1 MKMLIVDD
9 SKAMRMIVKRS
20 LRQVGYPDDGM
31 QEADNGSQALAAIKA
46 DRPDFV
52 LCDWNMPEMSG
63 IELLKA
69 LRSEGIDVK
78 FGFITSIAT
87 PEIRQEAEAE
97 GALFVIG
104 KPFAPEK
111 LKEALDSAS

>member
-1 MKMLIVDD
+1 MNILIVDD

-20 LRQVGYPDDGM
+20 LRQVGYPEDAM
-31 QEADNGSQALAAIKA
+31 HEADNGNDALVSIKGEM
-46 DRPDFV
+46 PDIV
-52 LCDWNMPEMSG
+52 LCDWNMPGMSG
-63 IELLKA
+63 IELLHA
-69 LRSEGIDVK
+69 LKSEGIDVK

-87 PEIRQEAEAE
+87 PEIRQEAEGA

-111 LKEALDSAS
+111 LKEALDKVL

>member
-1 MKMLIVDD
+1 MKILIVDD

-20 LRQVGYPDDGM
+20 LRQVGYSDDGM
-31 QEADNGSQALAAIKA
+31 QEADNGSQALSAIKA
-46 DRPDFV
+46 DEPDIV

-69 LRSEGIDVK
+69 LRAEGIGVK

-87 PEIRQEAEAE
+87 PEIRQEAEEAR
-97 GALFVIG
+97 ALFVIC

-111 LKEALDSAS
+111 LKEDLDNAS

>member
-1 MKMLIVDD
+1 MNILIVDD

-20 LRQVGYPDDGM
+20 LRQVGYPDDSM
-31 QEADNGSQALAAIKA
+31 QEADNGNDALTSIKTA
-46 DRPDFV
+46 KPDVV
-52 LCDWNMPEMSG
+52 LCDWNMPGMSG
-63 IELLKA
+63 IDLLKA
-69 LRSEGIDVK
+69 LKGDGIDVK

-87 PEIRQEAEAE
+87 PEIRQEAEGS

-111 LKEALDSAS
+111 LKEALDKVL